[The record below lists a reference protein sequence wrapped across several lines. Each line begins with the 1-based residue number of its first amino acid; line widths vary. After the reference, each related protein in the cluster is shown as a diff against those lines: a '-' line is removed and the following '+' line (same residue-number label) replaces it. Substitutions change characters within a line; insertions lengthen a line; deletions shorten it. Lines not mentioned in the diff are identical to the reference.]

1 LFSSDRGGQFSL
13 WRVAAR
19 GGTPQRLQVGTED
32 AYQPAISPR
41 TNRLAYVQRS
51 AIWSTLRYDLTAK
64 SGHELPTAVLSS
76 TQQETAPVY
85 SPDGQRFAFQSW
97 RSGMQEIWVASA
109 SGGNLQQMTYSD
121 RSIAGSPQWSPDGQ
135 SIAFDSRPQGHSHIY
150 MMPSAGGPP
159 KQLTNGNY
167 NDILPHFSADGR
179 SIYFSSNRS
188 GKWQIWKIAASGG
201 EPLQITQN
209 GGFLAEESPDGKA
222 LYFARASESG
232 IWRLSLETGS
242 EQIVLNQPFVGYWG
256 YWCVASNAIYYLNT
270 TAKPLEIRRLDLS
283 TARNTHVVTLVHL
296 PPVYAGLA
304 VSSDGRTMLISDMR
318 DATSHISL
326 VENFQ

>member
-1 LFSSDRGGQFSL
+1 
-13 WRVAAR
+13 
-19 GGTPQRLQVGTED
+19 
-32 AYQPAISPR
+32 
-41 TNRLAYVQRS
+41 
-51 AIWSTLRYDLTAK
+51 
-64 SGHELPTAVLSS
+64 
-76 TQQETAPVY
+76 
-85 SPDGQRFAFQSW
+85 
-97 RSGMQEIWVASA
+97 
-109 SGGNLQQMTYSD
+109 
-121 RSIAGSPQWSPDGQ
+121 
-135 SIAFDSRPQGHSHIY
+135 